1 VFSYVLAFLVA
12 TALSATLTPLVR
24 RRSLASLAADAPNGR
39 TVHVVPMPRTGGV
52 AIFAAFVG
60 TLLAVVAVNTTVGMA
75 VAQNLARVIG
85 FAAGGVVVAAV
96 GLLDDLRGLSAKQKA
111 LWQVVAA
118 TIAYVAGFR
127 IVGVSLPFG
136 EVLSMGVFSYAITV
150 LWIVGIV
157 NALNLIDG
165 LDGLAGGIGFF
176 VLLFH
181 FVLGYGQSAVL
192 VCLVSAALAGAILG
206 FLFYNFNP
214 ASIFM
219 GDSGSLF
226 IGFVLA
232 LSSIDAGQKSSTTV
246 ALLTPVVAMGVPIMD
261 TLFSMVRRFLERR
274 PMFSPDRGHIHH
286 RLLDLGLTQRRVVLI
301 LYGFTILLIVIAA
314 SLHFGRSWQV
324 GLGLAI
330 LAVAFVAF
338 AKIVG
343 VVDRF
348 TQRRERRLGLYSAHT
363 KRLRR
368 SIAEAVTR
376 SSGLAPGTDPRP
388 FLSWFLAEND
398 LLRVELSLHD
408 GSWRLE
414 VQNDGYVVR
423 ARITELVSELPI
435 VDPAGAEVGIARF
448 AWQSERGRVTPE
460 TEILLQV
467 VVDQLARRLPLGTR
481 DPATGARLSP

>member
-1 VFSYVLAFLVA
+1 MFSYVLAFLVA
-12 TALSATLTPLVR
+12 TALSAALTPLVR
-24 RRSLASLAADAPNGR
+24 RRSLASLAPDVPNGR
-39 TVHVVPMPRTGGV
+39 TVHVAPVPRTGGV
-52 AIFAAFVG
+52 AIFVAFVG

-75 VAQNLARVIG
+75 VAQNLTRVLG

-157 NALNLIDG
+157 NALNLVDG

-181 FVLGYGQSAVL
+181 FVLGYNQSAIL

-246 ALLTPVVAMGVPIMD
+246 ALLTPIVAMGVPIMD

-324 GLGLAI
+324 GLGLAA

-343 VVDRF
+343 VIDRF
-348 TQRRERRLGLYSAHT
+348 TQRRLHRMGVYSTHT
-363 KRLRR
+363 QRLRA
-368 SIAEAVTR
+368 SIAEAIARTE
-376 SSGLAPGTDPRP
+376 GLGSASDVRT
-388 FLSWFLAEND
+388 FLSWFLSANDMHVATVTLHGAAASQVSVEND
-398 LLRVELSLHD
+398 A
-408 GSWRLE
+408 
-414 VQNDGYVVR
+414 YVVR
-423 ARITELVSELPI
+423 PRIPLLTTEIPLVDAASHEI
-435 VDPAGAEVGIARF
+435 GVMRF
-448 AWQSERGRVTPE
+448 SWQSERGRVTPE
-460 TEILLQV
+460 TVILLQV
-467 VVDQLARRLPLGTR
+467 VTDRVAAAMVA
-481 DPATGARLSP
+481 DPSGAEPR